1 MSLLDR
7 VNDEITSRISTDP
20 VYELLVRIKRRA
32 YLLQM
37 SQGMLVEQALHAA
50 LEEEAFTLSEPA
62 EHETRQEMVERKSLC
77 RHLRTNYVPKKEML
91 SEERIREV
99 LEAYRHLSD
108 KQQLSTMVRRFKGR
122 VDPSVVRRII
132 KERV

>member
-7 VNDEITSRISTDP
+7 VNDEITNRISTDP
-20 VYELLVRIKRRA
+20 IRALLERVKRRA

-50 LEEEAFTLSEPA
+50 LEEEAFVLSEPA
-62 EHETRQEMVERKSLC
+62 EHESREQMAERKSLC
-77 RHLRTNYVPKKEML
+77 RHLRTHYVPKKEML

-108 KQQLSTMVRRFKGR
+108 QQKLATMVKRFKGR
-122 VDPSVVRRII
+122 VDPAVVRRII